1 MNCVA
6 ALKKLAEIDDDV
18 TKQRCLSAFA
28 NLSCEESIQLRLIEQ
43 KVVGIISDLADS
55 YHESTYIYC
64 TRALCNLACAEGGR
78 LRVATE
84 GGMRALLM
92 ISMVRSVDVL
102 TKYWCVVALCNLLDV
117 TSIDYMLTEGLVAS
131 TAKLSRNGSN
141 DDTIHTCARIFNFLS
156 SHAPARLRII
166 EKASTL
172 HALYSMIDSSD
183 NETRILAA
191 RTTSNLLFS
200 AETRDKA
207 IEAGALH
214 TLQVDNVSIKTPSH
228 FIPDIPYSH
237 SLSTF
242 CRIPFLQAGIVSGN
256 EDASLHCLKALF
268 SACKQQPLM
277 PIIAKTSIPMA
288 LCKFASECLSIDRHD
303 LAIKCLVLLAWNPE
317 SRYSSLHVRSTHP
330 S

>member
-1 MNCVA
+1 MKCVA
-6 ALKKLAEIDDDV
+6 ALKKLAEIDDEG

-214 TLQVDNVSIKTPSH
+214 TLQVGHESIDTHP
-228 FIPDIPYSH
+228 FIPYLTYPIFTHNYFAGWYSFRQRRCLITLSQSIVFCMQTAAVDADHRQDI
-237 SLSTF
+237 
-242 CRIPFLQAGIVSGN
+242 
-256 EDASLHCLKALF
+256 D
-268 SACKQQPLM
+268 
-277 PIIAKTSIPMA
+277 
-288 LCKFASECLSIDRHD
+288 
-303 LAIKCLVLLAWNPE
+303 
-317 SRYSSLHVRSTHP
+317 THGTVQIRLGVP
-330 S
+330 VH